1 MKGVVMKG
9 VLLVG
14 IIRGCKGVIQKG
26 CERVCCLSNST
37 SVFLCK
43 DLSLRRGGVL
53 EGSWYVKGGVC
64 GVDSVNG
71 VWVWGGYVN
80 RVKGVCG
87 GGVCE

>member
-43 DLSLRRGGVL
+43 DLSL
-53 EGSWYVKGGVC
+53 
-64 GVDSVNG
+64 
-71 VWVWGGYVN
+71 
-80 RVKGVCG
+80 
-87 GGVCE
+87 